1 MAENIICFTGSIVL
15 TERIVEDGIVLCR
28 AGKIIAAGSR
38 AEVPVPAGATSIAAK
53 GGYISPGFV
62 DIHVHGGDGADYMDG
77 TPEAVVT
84 ANRCHARHGTTS
96 IFPTTTTGSREQIT
110 AMLRSSQQV
119 QRDWTIADG
128 ARIAGVHFYGPYFAE
143 DKVGCHRPEGR
154 RDPDPTEYL
163 GHLAAGIIR
172 VATCAAE
179 LPGAE
184 AFYRAAAERGC
195 LVTCG
200 HSNASWTEMARAFAA
215 GMRHVDHFWCAM
227 SSVFSVRMR
236 LGPPMQG
243 SMEQFVLAHA
253 EMSTEVLADGCHL
266 SPELLDFAYLMKGA
280 KRLCLVT
287 DSSRALDQPP
297 GRYRFGCRDDGEW
310 FESTGKVGV
319 MPDRS
324 GLASS
329 VVGMDTMI
337 RTMKAGTRAPLV
349 DVIRM
354 ATLTPAERV
363 GLAAEIGSLE
373 AGKRADVVVLD
384 RELNVQRVFIG
395 GVEYPR
401 RSEASTA
408 GGQTMP
414 R

>member
-1 MAENIICFTGSIVL
+1 MSSLLWFAGTVIL
-15 TERIVEDGIVLCR
+15 PDRIVANGAVLCR
-28 AGKIIAAGSR
+28 EGKIIAVGTR
-38 AEVPVPAGATSIAAK
+38 AELPAPTGAHVVEATVGSYIA
-53 GGYISPGFV
+53 PGFV

-77 TPEAVVT
+77 DLAAVRT

-96 IFPTTTTGSREQIT
+96 IFPTTTTGSREQIV
-110 AMLRSSQQV
+110 AMLRSCEEV
-119 QRDWTIADG
+119 QRAWTLADG
-128 ARIAGVHFYGPYFAE
+128 ARIAGGHFYGPYFAE

-154 RDPDPTEYL
+154 RDPDPGEYL
-163 GHLAAGIIR
+163 EHLASGFIK

-184 AFYRAAAERGC
+184 AFYRAAASRGC

-200 HSNASWTEMARAFAA
+200 HSNASWTEMARAFEA

-227 SSVFSVRMR
+227 SSVSSVRMR
-236 LGPPMQG
+236 LGAPMQG

-266 SPELLDFAYLMKGA
+266 APELLEFAYMMKHA

-297 GRYRFGCRDDGEW
+297 GRYRFGNREDGEW
-310 FESTGKVGV
+310 FESNGRVGV
-319 MPDRS
+319 TPGGT

-329 VVGMDTMI
+329 VVGMDAMVRI
-337 RTMKAGTRAPLV
+337 MKASTRAPLS

-354 ATLTPAERV
+354 ASLTPAERV
-363 GLAAEIGSLE
+363 GLDREIGSLE
-373 AGKRADVVVLD
+373 LGKRADVILLD
-384 RELNVQRVFIG
+384 ADLNVRRVFIG
-395 GVEYPR
+395 GSEYP
-401 RSEASTA
+401 
-408 GGQTMP
+408 P